1 MKVAV
6 LPPFNPSVM
15 VSAKLRWIF
24 TDAYSVAKMCPILCD
39 PIDYSLPVSS
49 AHVWDFP
56 GRKTG
61 VGCHFLLQ
69 ELNFLNFK
77 YIYYIIYNIYL
88 YEYIYFI
95 KFTFIK

>member
-61 VGCHFLLQ
+61 VGCHVLLQ
-69 ELNFLNFK
+69 GIFPTQGTSLTQKPRLGS
-77 YIYYIIYNIYL
+77 
-88 YEYIYFI
+88 
-95 KFTFIK
+95 KFRERP